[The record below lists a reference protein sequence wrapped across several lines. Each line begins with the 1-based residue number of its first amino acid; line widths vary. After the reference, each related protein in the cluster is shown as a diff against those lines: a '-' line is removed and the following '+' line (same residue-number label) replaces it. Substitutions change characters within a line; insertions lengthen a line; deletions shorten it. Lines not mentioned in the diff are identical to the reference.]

1 MKPSRYHISSSPK
14 LKQLCLEKCALEAAE
29 MIFAIKST
37 FCEHVVSIDF
47 LTLISAFVVLSI
59 KLFIKKIKTMST
71 KCEVKWTT
79 SCLQM

>member
-1 MKPSRYHISSSPK
+1 MKPSGYHISSSTK

-37 FCEHVVSIDF
+37 FSEHIVSMDF

-59 KLFIKKIKTMST
+59 NLFIKKIKTMST
-71 KCEVKWTT
+71 KCEVKWNL
-79 SCLQM
+79 SRLQM